1 MMEERQRAT
10 ERRVMMPER
19 ERVNEFGVALDRRR
33 DRRSYPLCGAT
44 AEDDT
49 WTSVDWREKLHFSRM
64 KEHQQIDSIFVFL
77 YIPAKQTFF
86 ANPKIPIQN
95 QFDQNYN

>member
-1 MMEERQRAT
+1 MIDDGGETASDRAKGNDA
-10 ERRVMMPER
+10 RER

-86 ANPKIPIQN
+86 C
-95 QFDQNYN
+95 